1 MDGGL
6 DLKRMLNLD
15 AGERDLLGT
24 AIPSKNNYDIGAIE
38 LDY

>member
-1 MDGGL
+1 
-6 DLKRMLNLD
+6 MLNLD

-24 AIPSKNNYDIGAIE
+24 PIPSKNICDIGAIE